1 MGVAL
6 AGGVVAGADTAAAS
20 SERNGDHADAPPE
33 GADGTSTAAV
43 DPSSIGGAPAGLGP
57 PDPGNPCRPQC

>member
-20 SERNGDHADAPPE
+20 SERSEDRA
-33 GADGTSTAAV
+33 
-43 DPSSIGGAPAGLGP
+43 GAPAGQDASAPAAGDPSSLGAALGP